1 MERLYPKHFPESKSL
16 EGRVKFELDWSN
28 FATKTDL
35 KSVDIATG
43 VDTSNIAKK
52 IYLANLKSNVVD
64 KLDLIN

>member
-1 MERLYPKHFPESKSL
+1 MERLYQKHFPESKSL
-16 EGRVKFELDWSN
+16 GERVKFELDWSN

-35 KSVDIATG
+35 KSVDTATG

-52 IYLANLKSNVVD
+52 IYSANLKSNVVD